1 MIARTQGLL
10 KPESCRSEQKLS
22 IYSIDRQPEHAEVGA
37 SVSPHGALQIDK
49 QCSGPTA
56 VVKTLVVRLSVG
68 GSSKVGP
75 RARMLP
81 ETTDRITGPF
91 ILTSRHSSNSS
102 LPASTVTM
110 KA

>member
-1 MIARTQGLL
+1 MPVL
-10 KPESCRSEQKLS
+10 EQVHPL
-22 IYSIDRQPEHAEVGA
+22 RV
-37 SVSPHGALQIDK
+37 LQVDK

-56 VVKTLVVRLSVG
+56 AVKTLVVRLGIGESN
-68 GSSKVGP
+68 KVGP

-102 LPASTVTM
+102 LPASSITLR
-110 KA
+110 A